1 MPGISV
7 PFEEHEDSPT
17 EGGNRNGDFK
27 FQRIFMTAY
36 ADRWQFVRDLFTG
49 GFAGLPM
56 SYSPDW
62 PTVFA
67 DTFDIGRLVNDPINE
82 TITNPSTQALRHRQK
97 AKITVDYSVMAF
109 ENGNLLEYD
118 QQEAGEFV
126 SVPSRGLKWLS
137 DSRALDADIN
147 AAYPTSTTRHV
158 ITWSQV
164 RTVPWATLAR
174 MMNKVNSVAFTV
186 PVTGQVF
193 VPGTLL
199 FAERNAHISL
209 TMSGLTTWKLGL
221 TFLEK
226 AQTQWSTTGDGPIGG
241 STVYGWNY
249 QWREDSGIF
258 DQPVNA
264 TTGAKTFQQDDL
276 RLIFTSSV

>member
-1 MPGISV
+1 MTGISV
-7 PFEEHEDSPT
+7 PFQEHEDSPHET
-17 EGGNRNGDFK
+17 GNRTGEMQFTRV
-27 FQRIFMTAY
+27 FLTSW
-36 ADRWQFVRDLFTG
+36 ADRWTFTRELFTG

-56 SYSPDW
+56 AYSQDW

-67 DTFDIGRLVNDPINE
+67 DTFDISRIVNDPINE
-82 TITNPSTQALRHRQK
+82 SITNPSTQLIRHRGL
-97 AKITVDYSVMAF
+97 AKITVTYSVMAF

-118 QQEAGEFV
+118 QQESGEFV

-137 DSRALDADIN
+137 DDAVLPPDVN

-174 MMNKVNSVAFTV
+174 MINKVNSVAFTV

-193 VPGTLL
+193 QPGTLL
-199 FAERNAHISL
+199 FADRTAHISL
-209 TMSGLTTWKLGL
+209 TMSGLTTWKIGL

-241 STVYGWNY
+241 TTVYGWNY
-249 QWREDSGIF
+249 QWREDTGAF

-264 TTGAKTFQQDDL
+264 VNEAKTFQQDDL